1 MAGLNA
7 APLLAALLRH
17 ALPGLAVL
25 DAALAEGGLY
35 PWLAGARCGAAAPA
49 ALPGPERA
57 LLRRFRQGG
66 RPLFG
71 FDPATDAALAA
82 GAPEA
87 WGGAA
92 ARLVVL
98 GAAADP
104 APWLAGGTLVLARAA
119 PEGGWARIILL
130 AGAPAPF
137 ERLDLLL
144 TEEERLPALLAALE
158 AAARALG
165 AECGTRRVSPRLATL
180 TLLAGAVEA
189 RAALE
194 GEALIADAAAE
205 GRLRLLLG
213 CLPPRPLGLRVILA
227 PGGPLPALFL
237 DGAPHPAEAAG
248 EGVLEARLPPGG
260 VRPAVLGLA
269 GATTPR
275 VRRVEIGP

>member
-7 APLLAALLRH
+7 APLLAALLRQ

-25 DAALAEGGLY
+25 DAALTEGGLY

-87 WGGAA
+87 WGGTG

-104 APWLAGGTLVLARAA
+104 APWLAGGALVLVRAA
-119 PEGGWARIILL
+119 PEGSWARIMLL

-144 TEEERLPALLAALE
+144 AEEERLPALLAALE
-158 AAARALG
+158 AAARDLG
-165 AECGTRRVSPRLATL
+165 AECGARQISPRLATL
-180 TLLAGAVEA
+180 TLLAGAAKTEA
-189 RAALE
+189 VLE
-194 GEALIADAAAE
+194 GEALIADDAAE

-213 CLPPRPLGLRVILA
+213 CLPPRPLGVRVSLA
-227 PGGPLPALFL
+227 SGPLPALFL
-237 DGAPHPAEAAG
+237 DGAPYPAEAAG
-248 EGVLEARLPPGG
+248 EGMLEARLPPGG
-260 VRPAVLGLA
+260 ARAVVLGLA
-269 GATTPR
+269 GTATPR